1 MSKQKSEF
9 LFTGIVL
16 QSATEV
22 PIYRQLYEALRQAIL
37 SRRLRPGQRLPPSRQ
52 LAETLGVSRT
62 TVLLAFDH
70 LFSEGYISGKS
81 GSGTFVSA
89 TIPEHLLQ
97 VPATAA
103 PPAVGSVPQLSER
116 GKHICRISSGNARR
130 QQENLRPFRPGI
142 PGLREFPYDIWNRLA
157 TRQIRSLH
165 YEAFGYSDPAG
176 YAPLR
181 EAIAGYLRVARAV
194 NCEAEQVVIV
204 NGSQQALDL
213 IARVLLDPGEAAWM
227 EDPGYGGAK
236 EALRAAGISL
246 RAVPVDAVG
255 LMVAEGIRRHP
266 DARLA
271 YVTPSHQYPLGV
283 TMSLPRR
290 LELLE
295 WAARADAWIIE
306 DDYDSEY
313 RYAGRPIS
321 SLQGLDRQGR
331 VIYLGT
337 FSKVL
342 FPALRLGYLVVPPGL
357 ADAFIAAKAVSDRNC
372 PLIEQAVVTSFITE
386 GHFGRHLRRMRLL
399 YQARQEALLEAG
411 RKHLGGLLEMTPAET
426 GLHLIGWL
434 PEGADDRAI
443 SVRAEQAGIQ
453 VPPLSAYSLEEQQRP
468 GLMLGYAAFDELLI
482 EKSIR
487 QLRRVLM
494 PGMN

>member
-1 MSKQKSEF
+1 M
-9 LFTGIVL
+9 
-16 QSATEV
+16 
-22 PIYRQLYEALRQAIL
+22 YRQLYEVLRQAIL
-37 SRRLRPGQRLPPSRQ
+37 SRRLRPGQRLPPTRE
-52 LAETLGVSRT
+52 LADTLGISRT

-70 LFSEGYISGKS
+70 LFSEGYIIGKT

-97 VPATAA
+97 MPAQMPAT
-103 PPAVGSVPQLSER
+103 PATGATARLSER
-116 GKHICRISSGNARR
+116 GKHICSTSSGNARR

-142 PGLREFPYDIWNRLA
+142 PGLREFPYDIWTRIL
-157 TRQIRSLH
+157 TRQMRSLH
-165 YEAFGYSDPAG
+165 YETFGYSDPAG
-176 YAPLR
+176 YQPLR
-181 EAIAGYLRVARAV
+181 EAIAGYLRIARAV
-194 NCEAEQVVIV
+194 NCEMEQVIIV

-213 IARVLLDPGEAAWM
+213 IARVLLDPGEAAWV

-236 EALRAAGISL
+236 EALSAAGIRL
-246 RAVPVDAVG
+246 AAVPVDANG
-255 LMVAEGIRRHP
+255 LVVAEGSRRHP
-266 DARLA
+266 EARLA

-357 ADAFIAAKAVSDRNC
+357 VDACIAAKAVSDRNC
-372 PLIEQAVVTSFITE
+372 PLIEQAVAASFITE

-399 YQARQEALLEAG
+399 YQSRQEALLEAG
-411 RKHLGGLLEMTPAET
+411 RKHLGGLLEMAPAET

-434 PEGADDRAI
+434 PDDADDRLVAA
-443 SVRAEQAGIQ
+443 RAEQAGIQ
-453 VPPLSAYSLEEQQRP
+453 APALSVYSLKARRRP
-468 GLMLGYAAFDELLI
+468 GLLLGYAAFDELLI

-487 QLRRVLM
+487 KLEKVLSS
-494 PGMN
+494 GSE